1 MNTNETRPRYLSV
14 AETAKLIRPQL
25 KTHFPGI
32 KFSVRSSSYAGGASI
47 DISWTDGPTTKEV
60 DSVVGAY
67 ESKSFDGSID
77 LGCYWKSWLLPDGT
91 AETAHGTGTTG
102 SLGYIEPIDNPKPHP
117 QAELVSFGADYV
129 HTERSFSAEFLQPIA
144 EAVAKKYGH
153 PTPTVLVRECGAYVD
168 RTAGSGGIRLAS
180 GYDLGDMIR
189 QEAYQTSAQKPPEQ
203 ETAGN
208 PSNGPANGSGAS
220 LGDYKGHPTIS
231 LELPNGRAFTFGL
244 AKAAAI
250 MAHAEAIGR
259 FVESAGSA
267 I

>member
-1 MNTNETRPRYLSV
+1 MNTSPRYLSV
-14 AETAKLIRPQL
+14 AETARLIRPQL
-25 KTHFPGI
+25 KAHFPGV

-77 LGCYWKSWLLPDGT
+77 LGCYWTSWLLPGGT

-117 QAELVSFGADYV
+117 QAELVSFGADSV
-129 HTERSFSAEFLQPIA
+129 SCDRSFSAEFLQPIA

-168 RTAGSGGIRLAS
+168 RTAGSALVANR
-180 GYDLGDMIR
+180 YDLGDMIY
-189 QEAYQTSAQKPPEQ
+189 QEAYQTSAHQKAPEP
-203 ETAGN
+203 ETADD
-208 PSNGPANGSGAS
+208 PSNGPSNGSGAV

-231 LELPNGRAFTFGL
+231 LERETLHLRDGEGRGY
-244 AKAAAI
+244 
-250 MAHAEAIGR
+250 HGPC
-259 FVESAGSA
+259 
-267 I
+267 

>member
-1 MNTNETRPRYLSV
+1 MNTTRPRYLSV

-25 KTHFPGI
+25 KAHFPGI

-77 LGCYWKSWLLPDGT
+77 MGCYWKSWLLPDGT
-91 AETAHGTGTTG
+91 AETAHGTGTAG
-102 SLGYIEPIDNPKPHP
+102 SLGYIEAIDNPKPHP
-117 QAELVSFGADYV
+117 QAELVHFGADSV
-129 HTERSFSAEFLQPIA
+129 HCDRSFSAEFLQPIA
-144 EAVAKKYGH
+144 EAVATKYGH
-153 PTPTVLVRECGAYVD
+153 PTPTVLVREWGAYVD
-168 RTAGSGGIRLAS
+168 RTAGSALVAN

-189 QEAYQTSAQKPPEQ
+189 HEAYQTSAHQKAPET
-203 ETAGN
+203 ETAGR
-208 PSNGPANGSGAS
+208 PSNGPSNGSGAV

-231 LELPNGRAFTFGL
+231 LELPNGRSFTFGL

-250 MAHAEAIGR
+250 LAHAEAIGR

-267 I
+267 V

>member
-1 MNTNETRPRYLSV
+1 MNTDIRPRYLSV

-77 LGCYWKSWLLPDGT
+77 MGCYWKSWLLPDGT
-91 AETAHGTGTTG
+91 AETAKGTGTTG
-102 SLGYIEPIDNPKPHP
+102 SLGYIEAIDNPKPHP
-117 QAELVSFGADYV
+117 RAELVSFGADSV
-129 HTERSFSAEFLQPIA
+129 HCDRSFSAEFLQPIA
-144 EAVAKKYGH
+144 EAVATKYGH
-153 PTPTVLVRECGAYVD
+153 PTPTVLVREWGAYVD
-168 RTAGSGGIRLAS
+168 RTAGSAGILIAN
-180 GYDLGDMIR
+180 GYSLGDMIY
-189 QEAYQTSAQKPPEQ
+189 QEAYQTSAHQKPPEP
-203 ETAGN
+203 EAADD
-208 PSNGPANGSGAS
+208 PRNGPSNGSGAV

-231 LELPNGRAFTFGL
+231 LELANGRPFTFGL

-250 MAHAEAIGR
+250 LAHAEAIGR

-267 I
+267 V